1 MANAPKAGG
10 SPVGAI
16 VAGIASGVILGIAS
30 IVVLV
35 LVGGDAPQF
44 KGTNVVLPLLGFGI
58 PIAFVVVAIVCIR
71 KPFVAAL
78 LFTAAIVYAVPVA
91 GCAVIAKGVAFAPA
105 VPTAREAF
113 DA

>member
-16 VAGIASGVILGIAS
+16 VAGIACGAILGIAS
-30 IVVLV
+30 AVFLVV
-35 LVGGDAPQF
+35 VGADAPQY

-58 PIAFVVVAIVCIR
+58 PIVFVVFAIVCIR

-91 GCAVIAKGVAFAPA
+91 GCAVIARGVASAPA
-105 VPTAREAF
+105 APTARGAF
-113 DA
+113 DG